1 VLAALIFILKKRRDR
16 EVFVTFFGGL
26 VLFSISF
33 MSIYIVSFLMKIE
46 DIYVIIFNYIYFLG
60 ACKTNSS
67 KLSLLFFYIE
77 MFFIPY

>member
-1 VLAALIFILKKRRDR
+1 MLAALIFILKRRRDR
-16 EVFVTFFGGL
+16 EVLVTFLGGRHNL
-26 VLFSISF
+26 PYLL
-33 MSIYIVSFLMKIE
+33 SIYIVSFLMKRE
-46 DIYVIIFNYIYFLG
+46 DIYIIFNYIYFLG

>member
-1 VLAALIFILKKRRDR
+1 LPYLL
-16 EVFVTFFGGL
+16 
-26 VLFSISF
+26 
-33 MSIYIVSFLMKIE
+33 SIYIVSFLMKRE
-46 DIYVIIFNYIYFLG
+46 DIYIIFNYIYFLG